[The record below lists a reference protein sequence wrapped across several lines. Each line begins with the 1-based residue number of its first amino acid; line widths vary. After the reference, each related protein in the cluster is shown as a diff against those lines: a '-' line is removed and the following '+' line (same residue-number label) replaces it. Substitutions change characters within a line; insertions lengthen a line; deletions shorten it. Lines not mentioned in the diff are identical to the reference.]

1 MSAMGRSVSAGNG
14 CLSDIP
20 GVTKRLAFGVQ
31 VKVSAAP
38 ESLTIRDFGQFPL
51 WKMEMLMLPALQFSE
66 VV

>member
-1 MSAMGRSVSAGNG
+1 MGVF
-14 CLSDIP
+14 LIFP
-20 GVTKRLAFGVQ
+20 VTKHLAFGVQ

-38 ESLTIRDFGQFPL
+38 ESNYVTLDSFLF